1 MCSTHI
7 ITSSSIFNGV
17 IILGETLGTNLHQSL
32 YLFTF
37 LTTLLLLLAVS
48 CGIVLRSFILRRR
61 FRRRVEA
68 AIAAGVLLPE
78 QVDALR
84 RRGPALGER
93 PTLWEVRIGKGGAN
107 AAVGGIHKPG
117 YEYPAAT
124 GDNADDAH
132 DDWAHVMV
140 CHGFDGAH
148 VRARHRPSKY

>member
-1 MCSTHI
+1 MMDHSLLLLVYVPHI
-7 ITSSSIFNGV
+7 LCCVFVNSF
-17 IILGETLGTNLHQSL
+17 LDFPCHQSL

-84 RRGPALGER
+84 RRGPILGEK
-93 PTLWEVRIGKGGAN
+93 PKLYEVHIEGG
-107 AAVGGIHKPG
+107 HKEG
-117 YEYPAAT
+117 YEPSSPVIF
-124 GDNADDAH
+124 DH
-132 DDWAHVMV
+132 EDWSNIMV
-140 CHGFDGAH
+140 CQPLRVPAQLPGFPLTSLTD
-148 VRARHRPSKY
+148 